1 MTNPFGDKNST
12 YFRYQSRDKAFEKKD
27 NDKKDKSK
35 TSRYLN
41 ASLKI
46 TLYVF
51 IVVISFVLF
60 AINAIM
66 YNAKTDVQDSVAQF
80 NAETISVYN
89 SLDNQDLVST
99 LEREAEEKE
108 DKYDSAVS
116 SFVILQMKTIIDEEY
131 IAGRVGVKENMS
143 TTQAI
148 ENVAPYFAVCDS
160 IKSVDTSLPNMQDI
174 RAVCGSYEDSANN
187 MMDSIVRYNYFSQ
200 ESIIG
205 SLAFGNNVK
214 YPDIKSANID
224 DVGIFS
230 DRINA
235 K

>member
-35 TSRYLN
+35 VSRYLN

-46 TLYVF
+46 ALYVF

-80 NAETISVYN
+80 NAETIGVYN

-174 RAVCGSYEDSANN
+174 RSVCGSYEDSANN

>member
-27 NDKKDKSK
+27 IDKKDKSK

-46 TLYVF
+46 ALYVF